1 MLASLPCCPLPSGP
15 PSLSLSPSPRSLT
28 ASPTHSLGLFTVLL
42 STSFLFWVSV
52 LCLLLPLSVSF
63 SVSPVCFISP
73 SVSPSVPHPIY
84 LWGLINTSYIPCH
97 VNCLSTPFSLPSSP
111 LPSAEPLLCF
121 PISTPTSISP
131 SISSGPR
138 WTHLTDSLTKAPAPP
153 PPALGRPHLSGDFL
167 SLTFPAPAQPLSM
180 QIPGEGETFAWPP
193 PPTSCPGG
201 GECGGAGLTQRHA
214 AVNELWW
221 SQLQSPIPHLP
232 NRFETQEAAGSPD
245 MPLCL
250 SPSRLDGPHF
260 SCLYPD
266 GVFYDLD
273 SCKHSS
279 YPDSDGAPD
288 LWSYGLSPAVPAASY
303 ETFDPAVATFS
314 HTQGVQLC
322 YGPSTYSPVGNLD
335 PAPSLEAP
343 GPGFPAY
350 PMEDFTSQ
358 TLGPLA
364 YAPYPSPVL
373 SEEEDLL
380 LDSPALEVSDSESD
394 EALMAGPEGRG
405 SEAGARKKLRLYQFL
420 LGLLTRGDMRECV
433 WWVEPGAGVFQFSS
447 KHKELL
453 ARRWGQQKGN
463 RKRMTYQ
470 KLARALR
477 NYAKTG
483 EIRKV
488 KRKLTYQFDS
498 ALLPAARRA

>member
-1 MLASLPCCPLPSGP
+1 MLAL
-15 PSLSLSPSPRSLT
+15 
-28 ASPTHSLGLFTVLL
+28 
-42 STSFLFWVSV
+42 
-52 LCLLLPLSVSF
+52 
-63 SVSPVCFISP
+63 
-73 SVSPSVPHPIY
+73 
-84 LWGLINTSYIPCH
+84 
-97 VNCLSTPFSLPSSP
+97 
-111 LPSAEPLLCF
+111 
-121 PISTPTSISP
+121 
-131 SISSGPR
+131 
-138 WTHLTDSLTKAPAPP
+138 
-153 PPALGRPHLSGDFL
+153 
-167 SLTFPAPAQPLSM
+167 
-180 QIPGEGETFAWPP
+180 
-193 PPTSCPGG
+193 
-201 GECGGAGLTQRHA
+201 
-214 AVNELWW
+214 
-221 SQLQSPIPHLP
+221 
-232 NRFETQEAAGSPD
+232 EAAQ
-245 MPLCL
+245 
-250 SPSRLDGPHF
+250 LDGQHF

-273 SCKHSS
+273 SGKHPS
-279 YPDSDGAPD
+279 YPDSEGAPD
-288 LWSYGLSPAVPAASY
+288 SLWGWTEAPAVPATSY
-303 ETFDPAVATFS
+303 EVFDPAVVTFS
-314 HTQGVQLC
+314 HPQDVQLC
-322 YGPSTYSPVGNLD
+322 YGPSSTYNPVGSLD
-335 PAPSLEAP
+335 PATSLEAP

-350 PMEDFTSQ
+350 PTEDFPGQ
-358 TLGPLA
+358 TPGPPA

-394 EALMAGPEGRG
+394 EALMAGPEGRA

-488 KRKLTYQFDS
+488 KRKLTYQFDI

>member
-1 MLASLPCCPLPSGP
+1 MLAL
-15 PSLSLSPSPRSLT
+15 
-28 ASPTHSLGLFTVLL
+28 
-42 STSFLFWVSV
+42 
-52 LCLLLPLSVSF
+52 
-63 SVSPVCFISP
+63 
-73 SVSPSVPHPIY
+73 
-84 LWGLINTSYIPCH
+84 
-97 VNCLSTPFSLPSSP
+97 
-111 LPSAEPLLCF
+111 
-121 PISTPTSISP
+121 
-131 SISSGPR
+131 
-138 WTHLTDSLTKAPAPP
+138 
-153 PPALGRPHLSGDFL
+153 
-167 SLTFPAPAQPLSM
+167 
-180 QIPGEGETFAWPP
+180 
-193 PPTSCPGG
+193 
-201 GECGGAGLTQRHA
+201 
-214 AVNELWW
+214 
-221 SQLQSPIPHLP
+221 
-232 NRFETQEAAGSPD
+232 EAAQ
-245 MPLCL
+245 LEA
-250 SPSRLDGPHF
+250 PHF

-273 SCKHSS
+273 SCRHPG
-279 YPDSDGAPD
+279 YPDSEGAPD
-288 LWSYGLSPAVPAASY
+288 SLWGWAEAPAVPATY
-303 ETFDPAVATFS
+303 ETLTGPPPSGPPQAAP
-314 HTQGVQLC
+314 LC
-322 YGPSTYSPVGNLD
+322 YSAFSPGGALD
-335 PAPSLEAP
+335 TAPSLDTP

-350 PMEDFTSQ
+350 PTEDFSSQ
-358 TLGPLA
+358 TLGPPA

-373 SEEEDLL
+373 SEEEDL

-394 EALMAGPEGRG
+394 EALLACPDGQV

-447 KHKELL
+447 KHKEAL

>member
-1 MLASLPCCPLPSGP
+1 MRKRDPGSAPSLGDRVPYVIISAAKGVAAYMKSEGPQPLIPSRAPVCVVRPPRPLCPQDPLFVLEHSLPIDTQYYLEQQLAKPLLRIFEPI
-15 PSLSLSPSPRSLT
+15 
-28 ASPTHSLGLFTVLL
+28 LGEGRAEAVLL
-42 STSFLFWVSV
+42 RTAGGQPGQAGVPGWGSGEGAETAALAAALSSATRTLVHFLE
-52 LCLLLPLSVSF
+52 
-63 SVSPVCFISP
+63 
-73 SVSPSVPHPIY
+73 
-84 LWGLINTSYIPCH
+84 WG
-97 VNCLSTPFSLPSSP
+97 
-111 LPSAEPLLCF
+111 
-121 PISTPTSISP
+121 
-131 SISSGPR
+131 G
-138 WTHLTDSLTKAPAPP
+138 PP
-153 PPALGRPHLSGDFL
+153 PPPPGRQDWGNSSTPS
-167 SLTFPAPAQPLSM
+167 PAATMSQPC
-180 QIPGEGETFAWPP
+180 I
-193 PPTSCPGG
+193 
-201 GECGGAGLTQRHA
+201 
-214 AVNELWW
+214 
-221 SQLQSPIPHLP
+221 
-232 NRFETQEAAGSPD
+232 
-245 MPLCL
+245 
-250 SPSRLDGPHF
+250 
-260 SCLYPD
+260 
-266 GVFYDLD
+266 
-273 SCKHSS
+273 
-279 YPDSDGAPD
+279 D

-303 ETFDPAVATFS
+303 ETFDPAVATFG

-322 YGPSTYSPVGNLD
+322 YGPSTYSP
-335 PAPSLEAP
+335 
-343 GPGFPAY
+343 GPGRSQGTKAEGVREGGP
-350 PMEDFTSQ
+350 PPGTTGNPDLPQ

>member
-1 MLASLPCCPLPSGP
+1 
-15 PSLSLSPSPRSLT
+15 
-28 ASPTHSLGLFTVLL
+28 
-42 STSFLFWVSV
+42 
-52 LCLLLPLSVSF
+52 
-63 SVSPVCFISP
+63 
-73 SVSPSVPHPIY
+73 
-84 LWGLINTSYIPCH
+84 
-97 VNCLSTPFSLPSSP
+97 
-111 LPSAEPLLCF
+111 
-121 PISTPTSISP
+121 
-131 SISSGPR
+131 
-138 WTHLTDSLTKAPAPP
+138 
-153 PPALGRPHLSGDFL
+153 
-167 SLTFPAPAQPLSM
+167 
-180 QIPGEGETFAWPP
+180 
-193 PPTSCPGG
+193 
-201 GECGGAGLTQRHA
+201 
-214 AVNELWW
+214 
-221 SQLQSPIPHLP
+221 
-232 NRFETQEAAGSPD
+232 

-250 SPSRLDGPHF
+250 SPARLDGPHF
-260 SCLYPD
+260 SCLYPE

-273 SCKHSS
+273 SYKPFS
-279 YPDSDGAPD
+279 YPDSEGGPDPSWGWTEAP
-288 LWSYGLSPAVPAASY
+288 PVPGASY
-303 ETFDPAVATFS
+303 EAFDPASAAFAHS
-314 HTQGVQLC
+314 QAVQLC
-322 YGPSTYSPVGNLD
+322 YGSGPGPSAYSLVGSLD
-335 PAPSLEAP
+335 PAPSLETT
-343 GPGFPAY
+343 GPGHQTFTS
-350 PMEDFTSQ
+350 EDFAGQ

-380 LDSPALEVSDSESD
+380 LDSPALEVSDSETD
-394 EALMAGPEGRG
+394 EALLAGPEGRR

-498 ALLPAARRA
+498 ALLPAVRRV